1 MEYHLLRKIILLS
14 AILPLLTLD
23 AHGQTHDQSV
33 PETNTASGQLAT
45 QSFTP
50 ADFAQFSPRTALEMV
65 EQIPGFQIEA
75 QDNSQR
81 GFGQAT
87 GNVLINGQR
96 LSGKSNDAVEALG
109 RITAESVVRIDVQ
122 DGAQLDIPGLSGQ
135 VVNIVTSQTGGLTGA
150 WTAESVF
157 RRNLDPSLLNGTFS
171 LSGKSGAL
179 DWTLSLENE
188 NPRRGNE
195 GIENVFDGQGN
206 LIEIRDE
213 ETRFANE
220 EPSGSLALGWRPASG
235 LIANLNLSYDQF
247 NFTGREIGTRSP
259 VGAPLED
266 TLRLFNFGNDGRVG
280 EISGDIEFGLGPGRL
295 KLIGLQTIRTNFRAT
310 QILTTLL
317 DDGSAEGSRFTQDSD
332 ELESIARLEYSLS
345 PKAGR
350 DWQISVE
357 GAFNSLDNTSDLFEI
372 DGLGNLIPDP
382 DLQDDNT
389 RVEELRA
396 EGNVTHSR
404 KLTPTLNA
412 QASIGVEY
420 SELAQS
426 GPTGLTRQ
434 FVRPKG
440 FVSLAWTPTSNTTIS
455 TRFEREVGQLDFFD
469 FVSTVNLNQE
479 NEQAGNP
486 DIVPQQA
493 WLGEIE
499 LEQRLGDLG
508 AFTIRTYG
516 EIIADIVD
524 QVPISATEEA
534 PGNLDRATRF
544 GIELNTTLK
553 FDRFGAKGLQL
564 EFDGAAQT
572 SSLDDPLTGNSRRI
586 NSDLVSRIFTELRYD
601 IPSTPYALGLN
612 YNRERTARDFR
623 LDQSVIRSTER
634 GDLGVFAEHKDIFG
648 LTGILNVS
656 NLIGQ
661 IDVEERAVSIDRRN
675 NSGVDFFETRDRTF
689 GMIVSFQLR
698 GSF

>member
-1 MEYHLLRKIILLS
+1 MRKIILLS

-23 AHGQTHDQSV
+23 AHGQTHNQSV

-45 QSFTP
+45 RSFTP

-317 DDGSAEGSRFTQDSD
+317 DDGSAEG
-332 ELESIARLEYSLS
+332 LGS
-345 PKAGR
+345 PR
-350 DWQISVE
+350 
-357 GAFNSLDNTSDLFEI
+357 
-372 DGLGNLIPDP
+372 IPMSW
-382 DLQDDNT
+382 N
-389 RVEELRA
+389 
-396 EGNVTHSR
+396 
-404 KLTPTLNA
+404 
-412 QASIGVEY
+412 
-420 SELAQS
+420 QS
-426 GPTGLTRQ
+426 H
-434 FVRPKG
+434 
-440 FVSLAWTPTSNTTIS
+440 
-455 TRFEREVGQLDFFD
+455 
-469 FVSTVNLNQE
+469 
-479 NEQAGNP
+479 
-486 DIVPQQA
+486 
-493 WLGEIE
+493 
-499 LEQRLGDLG
+499 
-508 AFTIRTYG
+508 
-516 EIIADIVD
+516 
-524 QVPISATEEA
+524 
-534 PGNLDRATRF
+534 
-544 GIELNTTLK
+544 
-553 FDRFGAKGLQL
+553 
-564 EFDGAAQT
+564 
-572 SSLDDPLTGNSRRI
+572 
-586 NSDLVSRIFTELRYD
+586 
-601 IPSTPYALGLN
+601 GLN
-612 YNRERTARDFR
+612 
-623 LDQSVIRSTER
+623 IR
-634 GDLGVFAEHKDIFG
+634 
-648 LTGILNVS
+648 
-656 NLIGQ
+656 
-661 IDVEERAVSIDRRN
+661 
-675 NSGVDFFETRDRTF
+675 
-689 GMIVSFQLR
+689 
-698 GSF
+698 